1 MAKVDV
7 NLNLGQRFSD
17 ANVSKAR
24 YVMANQMMKDMDFF
38 VPYREGHLSDSAHIN
53 ANGSE
58 ITWSTPYARAQFY
71 GFITNYKT
79 GRQSRIVNYTHK
91 RAGDP
96 SRRWDLRAK
105 ALYSQQ
111 WADLAK
117 KSLMGGTNGFN

>member
-7 NLNLGQRFSD
+7 NLNLGRRFST
-17 ANVSKAR
+17 ANVNKAR
-24 YVMANQMMKDMDFF
+24 YVMANQMMKDMDYF

-91 RAGDP
+91 RTGSP

-117 KSLMGGTNGFN
+117 KSLMGGTNGLN

>member
-24 YVMANQMMKDMDFF
+24 YVMANQMMKDMDYF

-91 RAGDP
+91 RTGDP

-105 ALYSQQ
+105 ALYGQQ
-111 WADLAK
+111 WAEIAK
-117 KSLMGGTNGFN
+117 KSLLGGSNGLN